1 MMPKDELSVLKM
13 DFVKLRMSL
22 NSSYIEKHSLL
33 QLFSN
38 IKKLKRSL
46 TDEIDK
52 VFDID
57 YNKINLIDQ
66 LSNYDFLINLY
77 DFLSQIGT
85 DEYKNV
91 SNIVPIV
98 RTYDRKQIQVYYS
111 DFFTYHVGIL
121 PNRFISIRSN
131 MFDIEEDFQF
141 CNESVL
147 SFENKVLFMNIV
159 RSIHDF
165 LIEYLDQICPSNMEI
180 IRLYNENKSNQKHLF
195 RKQ

>member
-22 NSSYIEKHSLL
+22 NNSYISKHSLL

-38 IKKLKRSL
+38 IRKLKKSL
-46 TDEIDK
+46 IEEINE

-57 YNKINLIDQ
+57 YNNMNLIDN
-66 LSNYDFLINLY
+66 LSSYDFLINLY

-85 DEYKNV
+85 DDYKSV

-98 RTYDRKQIQVYYS
+98 RTYDTKRIQIYYS
-111 DFFTYHVGIL
+111 DFFTYHVGML
-121 PNRFISIRSN
+121 PNRFVSIRSN

-141 CNESVL
+141 CNETVL
-147 SFENKVLFMNIV
+147 TFENKVLFMNII

-165 LIEYLDQICPSNMEI
+165 LIEYLEQICPSNMEI
-180 IRLYNENKSNQKHLF
+180 IMLYNENKSASKHLF

>member
-22 NSSYIEKHSLL
+22 NNSYIEKHSLL

-38 IKKLKRSL
+38 IKKLKKSL
-46 TDEIDK
+46 IEEINR

-57 YNKINLIDQ
+57 YNNINMIDQ

-85 DEYKNV
+85 DDYKSV

-98 RTYDRKQIQVYYS
+98 RTYDRKQIQIYYS
-111 DFFTYHVGIL
+111 DFFTYHIGIL

-131 MFDIEEDFQF
+131 MFEIEEDFQF

-147 SFENKVLFMNIV
+147 SFENKVLFMNII

-165 LIEYLDQICPSNMEI
+165 LVEYLDQICPSNMDI